1 MHNPAMQRESLTA
14 LSPKLSLDVN
24 GNGSCSFV
32 IGPGNHCF
40 DLINRRKSIVTVHQ
54 DGREIWRGRVMDDET
69 DTYKQKNVYAEGV
82 RACLNDS
89 LAAPYTFTGTA
100 QELLSKLIDE
110 HNDQVEEDKRFTLGR
125 VTCARAGETISG
137 LKNVAYWN
145 TYQEIDEKILSV
157 YGGYLKPRHEGGV
170 QYLDWL
176 QEYDGSSAQQIRFGV
191 NLLDIRDKNDA
202 GEMFTVLRPLGASE
216 IGEDGEYAP
225 PVSIASVNDG
235 LDYIEDDEAVK
246 KYGRIWKAYTWAHIT
261 DPAELLKKAQEY
273 LKTGAELRTL
283 TLKAIDM
290 HLMDGSVDGISIGQK
305 VKIRV
310 LPHDID
316 IELPCSKMEID
327 LVSPENT
334 IYTFGEAPR
343 ALSDNVITAEEEIG
357 EMTGGFGGGGGRSVK
372 EENTG
377 IIRWAQLKVN
387 EQQANI
393 NMLAYEANQLE
404 NRLSYCE
411 VDIDGINANIWLMA
425 TRDEVDALGK
435 RVTQAEIEIDGAN
448 AEINLRAKQS
458 VVDDLGERL
467 SAAELDVDGLNAQI
481 SLKAGRDEMTELTKR
496 VSAAEVEIDGANA
509 QIALKAGRDE
519 VTGLSERVTAAELD
533 IDGLDAQIALKA
545 SQKSVDSLS
554 ERITAAEVEID
565 GANAQIALK
574 ASQKSVD
581 SLGERLSAA
590 EVEIDGANAQIV
602 LKASRSDV
610 DALSGRVSAA
620 ELEIDG
626 ANSEIRLK
634 ADKTYVENLIAQRI
648 SAAVAEI
655 SANFSDSV
663 STDYLVA
670 STYATFNCPINYQG
684 DALKKTKVPIVTSF
698 TQASGESAPV
708 TEITLILT
716 ADGADTAQMAAAGET
731 MTF

>member
-1 MHNPAMQRESLTA
+1 MYTIRLDGYVMHNPAMQRESLTA

-32 IGPGNHCF
+32 IGPGNRCF
-40 DLINRRKSIVTVHQ
+40 DLIKRRKSIVTVHQ

-69 DTYKQKNVYAEGV
+69 DTYKQKTVYAEGV

-89 LAAPYTFTGTA
+89 LAAPYTFIGTA
-100 QELLSKLIDE
+100 QELLSKLITE
-110 HNDQVEEDKRFTLGR
+110 HNDQVEEDKRFALGV
-125 VTCARAGETISG
+125 VTCERAGETING

-145 TYQEIDEKILSV
+145 TYQEIEEKILSV

-176 QEYDGSSAQQIRFGV
+176 AEYDGSSAQQIRFGV
-191 NLLDIRDKNDA
+191 NLLDIWDKNDA

-216 IGEDGEYAP
+216 IGEDGEYSA
-225 PVSIASVNDG
+225 PVSIASVNGG
-235 LDYIEDDEAVK
+235 LDYIQDDEAVE
-246 KYGRIWKAYTWAHIT
+246 KYGRIWKAYTWGHIT
-261 DPAELLKKAQEY
+261 DPSALLKKAQEY

-283 TLKAIDM
+283 TIKAIDM

-310 LPHDID
+310 MPHDID
-316 IELPCSKMEID
+316 IELTCSKMEID

-334 IYTFGEAPR
+334 IYTFGEAPK
-343 ALSDNVITAEEEIG
+343 ALSDNVIMAEEEIG

-458 VVDDLGERL
+458 VVDDLGERVS
-467 SAAELDVDGLNAQI
+467 SAEI
-481 SLKAGRDEMTELTKR
+481 R
-496 VSAAEVEIDGANA
+496 IDGA
-509 QIALKAGRDE
+509 E
-519 VTGLSERVTAAELD
+519 
-533 IDGLDAQIALKA
+533 
-545 SQKSVDSLS
+545 
-554 ERITAAEVEID
+554 
-565 GANAQIALK
+565 
-574 ASQKSVD
+574 
-581 SLGERLSAA
+581 SAI
-590 EVEIDGANAQIV
+590 E
-602 LKASRSDV
+602 
-610 DALSGRVSAA
+610 
-620 ELEIDG
+620 
-626 ANSEIRLK
+626 LK
-634 ADKTYVENLIAQRI
+634 ADKTYVDNLIAQSIAAAFANI
-648 SAAVAEI
+648 SLTDIDTIVADNLNVMDY
-655 SANFSDSV
+655 ANFQCSLNVNGDINMSNHDV
-663 STDYLVA
+663 IASGINAQSFTYKGNLISINEHSLMTGGKVTEG
-670 STYATFNCPINYQG
+670 STYANYPVYKDGVQIG
-684 DALKKTKVPIVTSF
+684 SVNIPSTWKFTPTYGTKVKYLGVNGS
-698 TQASGESAPV
+698 E
-708 TEITLILT
+708 
-716 ADGADTAQMAAAGET
+716 D
-731 MTF
+731 